1 MCSLASALGEIES
14 VYVTVARNGKRE
26 TSRWRNKDPGK
37 HGDRGCR
44 GREKRERERD
54 MGEKGGKRVRRRE
67 KGTSAKFLPNW
78 GGTTTSTT
86 TTTTTAANLG

>member
-1 MCSLASALGEIES
+1 MKSRAS
-14 VYVTVARNGKRE
+14 
-26 TSRWRNKDPGK
+26 TSRSLETE
-37 HGDRGCR
+37 
-44 GREKRERERD
+44 REKRLVGGTRIQGNTGTEDAVGGKRERERD

>member
-44 GREKRERERD
+44 ERERRERERERNV
-54 MGEKGGKRVRRRE
+54 GEKGGKRVRRRE

-78 GGTTTSTT
+78 GGTTTSS
-86 TTTTTAANLG
+86 TTTTAATLG

>member
-44 GREKRERERD
+44 EREKREREREKRGREGWKE
-54 MGEKGGKRVRRRE
+54 GEKKREGNVGE
-67 KGTSAKFLPNW
+67 VPP
-78 GGTTTSTT
+78 
-86 TTTTTAANLG
+86 